1 MDESPDPC
9 LPWKVAGEAS
19 PLLGI
24 SSEPSPEA
32 SGPPGGFLSFRT
44 QNEHQ
49 DHLPGH
55 PRGQEHTLR
64 HPVQGNRVER
74 PRKGVCAGPLRG
86 KWREVRA
93 PSSSAA
99 ACLPTPPLQLCVW
112 KWGCLVKEGP
122 LIENLP
128 SQPVLSGAR
137 EESLLEAVAPPPRPS
152 LSPRTWSFPVKGLRH
167 HPGQR
172 RGQTHPASAQAAW
185 LARCFVRSLPHL
197 RKATLQIKVKKNPTI
212 LATAASAPWSKAWL
226 LDMAPVADPSCPGG
240 AVQDGEGLHK

>member
-1 MDESPDPC
+1 MRHEDDDPWAGWAGTESTGQLLRAAAWSLWGETEVLRRHGMDESPNPC
-9 LPWKVAGEAS
+9 LPWKGAGEAS

-32 SGPPGGFLSFRT
+32 SGPPGGFPSFRA

-55 PRGQEHTLR
+55 PGGQEHSLR

-74 PRKGVCAGPLRG
+74 PRKGVCAGPLQG

-99 ACLPTPPLQLCVW
+99 ACLPTPPLCAW
-112 KWGCLVKEGP
+112 RWGCLLKEGP
-122 LIENLP
+122 LMENLP

-137 EESLLEAVAPPPRPS
+137 EE
-152 LSPRTWSFPVKGLRH
+152 
-167 HPGQR
+167 
-172 RGQTHPASAQAAW
+172 
-185 LARCFVRSLPHL
+185 
-197 RKATLQIKVKKNPTI
+197 
-212 LATAASAPWSKAWL
+212 
-226 LDMAPVADPSCPGG
+226 
-240 AVQDGEGLHK
+240 